1 MATNAYGG
9 IQAGIKNLGLTLN
22 TPSNNQQSAQRAGTY
37 NTNQAGSN
45 NQQPYNAYGAIQTG
59 LQNGGLTYNS
69 GPKPQAVGNAGSGP
83 VPSGGGGGQPS
94 APSPY
99 YDSGTGQSFG
109 SYGDFTGAIDS
120 AYNEANGILGQ
131 QEQSIR
137 AGEQDLYTQ
146 ATSPFDAQRPMLD
159 QALQEGQTSVE
170 SAKMGVKKDEQNALS
185 AARNLYQE
193 LNQAGIQ
200 RFGGSSSAGEF
211 ANQLLGREF
220 QKNVGKA
227 FETSGNNMQKLVE
240 KGIQI
245 KQNYDTQ
252 LQSLE
257 TQKQGAL
264 AQAKDVF
271 RQRLDQINNTRLGL
285 SENKAQLKLQAL
297 QQLRSEAMAISQQHE
312 QFRQQLYLQ
321 SQAADQNLKASISQY
336 RSTAMTPTSL
346 DAQGNPVM
354 SQFGTNQQAQT
365 GTLQGGVAT
374 GKKNPYD
381 YSQYNLGPAQASW
394 TNQPVY

>member
-1 MATNAYGG
+1 M
-9 IQAGIKNLGLTLN
+9 AGI
-22 TPSNNQQSAQRAGTY
+22 P
-37 NTNQAGSN
+37 
-45 NQQPYNAYGAIQTG
+45 
-59 LQNGGLTYNS
+59 GLTYNS
-69 GPKPQAVGNAGSGP
+69 GPALKPGSTFTTKGGPTATIGAKTPGLTWMTKPPVAQQVQGAQAYQAPQS
-83 VPSGGGGGQPS
+83 GGGQPS
-94 APSPY
+94 APSAPQPY
-99 YDSGTGQSFG
+99 YDQGTGQTFG

-120 AYNEANGILGQ
+120 AYGEANNILGQ

-137 AGEQDLYTQ
+137 AGEQDLYKQ

-159 QALQEGQTSVE
+159 QALQEGQQGVAT
-170 SAKMGVKKDEQNALS
+170 AQQGVKKDEANALS

-227 FETSGNNMQKLVE
+227 YETSGQNMQKLVE

-264 AQAKDVF
+264 SQARDVF

-312 QFRQQLYLQ
+312 QFRQQLFLQ
-321 SQAADQNLKASISQY
+321 SQAADQSLKQSISQY
-336 RSTAMTPTSL
+336 RATSMTPTSL

-354 SQFGTNQQAQT
+354 SQFGTNQQTA
-365 GTLQGGVAT
+365 GGALQGGMTT

-381 YSQYNLGPAQASW
+381 YSQYKSRSSTSLMD
-394 TNQPVY
+394 